1 MTKKILTSK
10 IMIFILIVFAIYFPL
25 TINMTKQTDRRTVV
39 VAVGIDKNETDYT
52 VSMQMIVPE
61 ASTSFKENLQV
72 YSANGDNIL
81 QTIEN
86 LSIHI
91 GKITGLGNLSA
102 IVFGKEMAKQ
112 GIVETLDFFVRSK
125 RINDNPT
132 IITTNAKAKTLLEKV
147 ALIDNN
153 FAYSVNS
160 LAKLNKTSSNTGF
173 SSVES
178 FLSDYYSGTIAST
191 VAQINQVAD
200 DNEGISTK
208 SQDSSQTG
216 GGSSSGATGAT
227 AGEEGQNQQQE
238 NNVLSNNGDTSI
250 FVGGKEVAV
259 FDAQQMRGFGILT
272 RESQRAVFTLKNVS
286 DNFLNNAEIVM
297 SLRSKFISREYTFKN
312 GVPQVKNHVKLI
324 VKIEQIRQ
332 ENKDLDQMD
341 GTYDY
346 LTDEVKRLLKLQ
358 IVNQISES
366 INLSKQYNAD
376 ILKVQDMF
384 YKFKHDQWNKYL
396 KTLPDK
402 TEAYKNIEFFTD
414 IQVSGNL

>member
-1 MTKKILTSK
+1 
-10 IMIFILIVFAIYFPL
+10 
-25 TINMTKQTDRRTVV
+25 MTKQTDRRTVV
-39 VAVGIDKNETDYT
+39 VAVGIDKNEADYT
-52 VSMQMIVPE
+52 VSMQMIVPG

-72 YSANGDNIL
+72 YSASGDNIL

-160 LAKLNKTSSNTGF
+160 LAKLNGTSSNTGF

-178 FLSDYYSGTIAST
+178 FLSDYYSGTIASA
-191 VAQINQVAD
+191 VAQINQVSD
-200 DNEGISTK
+200 DTEGISTK
-208 SQDSSQTG
+208 PQSSQSGDSSVPTVA
-216 GGSSSGATGAT
+216 S
-227 AGEEGQNQQQE
+227 AGEEGQNQQNE

-259 FDAQQMRGFGILT
+259 FDAQQMFGFGILT
-272 RESQRAVFTLKNVS
+272 RKSQRAVFTLKNVS
-286 DNFLNNAEIVM
+286 DNFLNNAEVVM
-297 SLRSKFISREYTFKN
+297 SLKGKTLAREYAFKN

-332 ENKDLDQMD
+332 ENKDLDQME

-366 INLSKQYNAD
+366 INLSKQFNAD

-384 YKFKHDQWNKYL
+384 FKFKHDQWNKYL

-402 TEAYKNIEFFTD
+402 TDAYKNIEFFTD
-414 IQVSGNL
+414 IQISGNL

>member
-1 MTKKILTSK
+1 
-10 IMIFILIVFAIYFPL
+10 MIFILIIFAIYFPL

-39 VAVGIDKNETDYT
+39 IAVGIDKNEADYT
-52 VSMQMIVPE
+52 VSMQMIVPG

-72 YSANGDNIL
+72 YSASGDNIL

-125 RINDNPT
+125 RINDNST

-160 LAKLNKTSSNTGF
+160 LAKLNGTSSNTGF

-178 FLSDYYSGTIAST
+178 FLSDYYSGTIASA
-191 VAQINQVAD
+191 VAQINQVSD
-200 DNEGISTK
+200 DTEGISTK
-208 SQDSSQTG
+208 PQSSQSGDSSVPTVA
-216 GGSSSGATGAT
+216 S
-227 AGEEGQNQQQE
+227 AGEEGQNQQNE

-259 FDAQQMRGFGILT
+259 FDAQQMFGFGILT

-286 DNFLNNAEIVM
+286 DNFLNNAEVVM
-297 SLRSKFISREYTFKN
+297 SLKGKTLAREYTFKN

-384 YKFKHDQWNKYL
+384 FKFKHDQWNKYL

-402 TEAYKNIEFFTD
+402 TDAYKNIEFFTD
-414 IQVSGNL
+414 IQISGNL

>member
-1 MTKKILTSK
+1 
-10 IMIFILIVFAIYFPL
+10 
-25 TINMTKQTDRRTVV
+25 MTKQTDRRTVV
-39 VAVGIDKNETDYT
+39 VAVGIDKNEADYT
-52 VSMQMIVPE
+52 VSMQMIVPG

-72 YSANGDNIL
+72 YSASGDNIL

-160 LAKLNKTSSNTGF
+160 LAKLNGTSSNTGF

-178 FLSDYYSGTIAST
+178 FLSDYYSGTIASA
-191 VAQINQVAD
+191 VAQINQMSD
-200 DNEGISTK
+200 DTEGISTK
-208 SQDSSQTG
+208 PQSSQSGDSSVPTVA
-216 GGSSSGATGAT
+216 S
-227 AGEEGQNQQQE
+227 AGEEGQNQQNE

-259 FDAQQMRGFGILT
+259 FDAQQMFGFGILT
-272 RESQRAVFTLKNVS
+272 RKSQRAVFTLKNVS
-286 DNFLNNAEIVM
+286 DNFLNNAEVVM
-297 SLRSKFISREYTFKN
+297 SLKGKTLAREYAFKN

-358 IVNQISES
+358 IANQISDS
-366 INLSKQYNAD
+366 INLSKQFNAD

-384 YKFKHDQWNKYL
+384 FKFKHDQWNKYL

-402 TEAYKNIEFFTD
+402 TDAYKNIEFFTD
-414 IQVSGNL
+414 IQISGNL

>member
-10 IMIFILIVFAIYFPL
+10 IMIFILIIFAIYFPL

-39 VAVGIDKNETDYT
+39 IAVGIDKNEADYT
-52 VSMQMIVPE
+52 VSMQMIVPG

-72 YSANGDNIL
+72 YSASGDNIL

-125 RINDNPT
+125 RINDNST

-160 LAKLNKTSSNTGF
+160 LAKLNGTSSNTGF

-178 FLSDYYSGTIAST
+178 FLSDYYSGTIASA
-191 VAQINQVAD
+191 VAQINQVSD
-200 DNEGISTK
+200 DTEGISTK
-208 SQDSSQTG
+208 PQSSQSGDSSVPTVA
-216 GGSSSGATGAT
+216 S
-227 AGEEGQNQQQE
+227 AGEESQNQQNE

-259 FDAQQMRGFGILT
+259 FDAQQMFGFGILT

-286 DNFLNNAEIVM
+286 DNFLNNAEVVM
-297 SLRSKFISREYTFKN
+297 SLKGKTLAREYTFKN

-384 YKFKHDQWNKYL
+384 FKFKHDQWNKYL

-402 TEAYKNIEFFTD
+402 TDAYKNIEFFTD
-414 IQVSGNL
+414 IQISGNL

>member
-1 MTKKILTSK
+1 
-10 IMIFILIVFAIYFPL
+10 MIFILIIFAIYFPL
-25 TINMTKQTDRRTVV
+25 TINMTKQTDRRIVV
-39 VAVGIDKNETDYT
+39 IAVGIDKNEADYT
-52 VSMQMIVPE
+52 VSMQMIVPG

-72 YSANGDNIL
+72 YSASGDNIL

-125 RINDNPT
+125 RINDNST

-160 LAKLNKTSSNTGF
+160 LAKLNGTSSNTGF

-178 FLSDYYSGTIAST
+178 FLSDYYSGTIASA
-191 VAQINQVAD
+191 VAQINQVSD
-200 DNEGISTK
+200 DTEGISTK
-208 SQDSSQTG
+208 PQSSQSGDSSVPTVA
-216 GGSSSGATGAT
+216 S
-227 AGEEGQNQQQE
+227 AGEEGQDQQNE

-259 FDAQQMRGFGILT
+259 FDAQQMFGFGILT

-286 DNFLNNAEIVM
+286 DNFLNNAEVVM
-297 SLRSKFISREYTFKN
+297 SLKGKTLAREYTFKN

-384 YKFKHDQWNKYL
+384 FKFKHDQWNKYL

-402 TEAYKNIEFFTD
+402 ADAYKNIEFFTD
-414 IQVSGNL
+414 IQISGNL

>member
-1 MTKKILTSK
+1 MV
-10 IMIFILIVFAIYFPL
+10 FILIIFAIYFPL
-25 TINMTKQTDRRTVV
+25 TINMTKQTDRRTIV

-61 ASTSFKENLQV
+61 ANTSFKENLQV

-86 LSIHI
+86 LSIHT

-153 FAYSVNS
+153 FEYSVNS
-160 LAKLNKTSSNTGF
+160 LAKLNRTSSNTGF

-191 VAQINQVAD
+191 VAQINQVPD
-200 DNEGISTK
+200 DTEGISTK
-208 SQDSSQTG
+208 PQSSQSGDSSVPTVA
-216 GGSSSGATGAT
+216 SAE
-227 AGEEGQNQQQE
+227 EEGQNQQNE
-238 NNVLSNNGDTSI
+238 NNVLSNDGDTSI

-259 FDAQQMRGFGILT
+259 FNAQQMRGFGILT
-272 RESQRAVFTLKNVS
+272 RASQRAVFTLKNVS
-286 DNFLNNAEIVM
+286 DNFLNNADVVM
-297 SLRSKFISREYTFKN
+297 SLKGKTLAREYTFKN
-312 GVPQVKNHVKLI
+312 GVPQVKNHVKLV

-332 ENKDLDQMD
+332 ENKNLDQMD

-346 LTDEVKRLLKLQ
+346 LTNEVKRLLKLQ
-358 IVNQISES
+358 IANQISDS
-366 INLSKQYNAD
+366 INLSKQFNAD

-396 KTLPDK
+396 KNLPDQ

-414 IQVSGNL
+414 IQISGNL

>member
-1 MTKKILTSK
+1 
-10 IMIFILIVFAIYFPL
+10 MIFILIIFAIYFPL

-39 VAVGIDKNETDYT
+39 VAVGIDKNEADYT
-52 VSMQMIVPE
+52 VSMQMIVPG

-72 YSANGDNIL
+72 YSASGDNIL

-160 LAKLNKTSSNTGF
+160 LAKLNGTSSNTGF

-178 FLSDYYSGTIAST
+178 FLSDYYSGTIASA
-191 VAQINQVAD
+191 VAQINQVSD
-200 DNEGISTK
+200 DTEGISTK
-208 SQDSSQTG
+208 PQSSQSGDSSVPTVA
-216 GGSSSGATGAT
+216 S
-227 AGEEGQNQQQE
+227 AGEEGQNQQNE

-259 FDAQQMRGFGILT
+259 FDAQQMFGFGILT
-272 RESQRAVFTLKNVS
+272 RKSQRAVFTLKNVS
-286 DNFLNNAEIVM
+286 DNFLNNAEVVM
-297 SLRSKFISREYTFKN
+297 SLKGKTLAREYAFKN

-332 ENKDLDQMD
+332 ENKDLDQME

-366 INLSKQYNAD
+366 INLSKQFNAD

-384 YKFKHDQWNKYL
+384 FKFKHDQWNKYL

-402 TEAYKNIEFFTD
+402 TDAYKNIEFFTD
-414 IQVSGNL
+414 IQISGNL

>member
-1 MTKKILTSK
+1 
-10 IMIFILIVFAIYFPL
+10 
-25 TINMTKQTDRRTVV
+25 MTKQTDRRTVV
-39 VAVGIDKNETDYT
+39 IAVGIDKNEADYT
-52 VSMQMIVPE
+52 VSMQMIVPG

-72 YSANGDNIL
+72 YSASGDNIL

-125 RINDNPT
+125 RINDNST

-160 LAKLNKTSSNTGF
+160 LAKLNGTSSNTGF

-178 FLSDYYSGTIAST
+178 FLSDYYSGTIASA
-191 VAQINQVAD
+191 VAQINQVSD
-200 DNEGISTK
+200 DTEGISTK
-208 SQDSSQTG
+208 PQSSQSGDSSVPTVA
-216 GGSSSGATGAT
+216 S
-227 AGEEGQNQQQE
+227 AGEESQNQQNE

-259 FDAQQMRGFGILT
+259 FDAQQMFGFGILT

-286 DNFLNNAEIVM
+286 DNFLNNAEVVM
-297 SLRSKFISREYTFKN
+297 SLKGKTLAREYTFKN

-384 YKFKHDQWNKYL
+384 FKFKHDQWNKYL

-402 TEAYKNIEFFTD
+402 TDAYKNIEFFTD
-414 IQVSGNL
+414 IQISGNL

>member
-1 MTKKILTSK
+1 
-10 IMIFILIVFAIYFPL
+10 MIFILIIFAIYFPL
-25 TINMTKQTDRRTVV
+25 TINMTKQTDRRIVV
-39 VAVGIDKNETDYT
+39 IAVGIDKNEADYT
-52 VSMQMIVPE
+52 VSMQMIVPG

-72 YSANGDNIL
+72 YSASGDNIL

-125 RINDNPT
+125 RINDNST

-160 LAKLNKTSSNTGF
+160 LAKLNGTSSNTGF

-178 FLSDYYSGTIAST
+178 FLSDYYSGTIASA
-191 VAQINQVAD
+191 VAQINQVSD
-200 DNEGISTK
+200 DTEGISTK
-208 SQDSSQTG
+208 PQSSQSGDSSVPTVA
-216 GGSSSGATGAT
+216 S
-227 AGEEGQNQQQE
+227 AGEEGQDQQNE

-259 FDAQQMRGFGILT
+259 FDAQQMFGFGILT

-286 DNFLNNAEIVM
+286 DNFLNNAEVVM
-297 SLRSKFISREYTFKN
+297 SLKGKTLAREYTFKN

-384 YKFKHDQWNKYL
+384 FKFKHDQWNKYL

-402 TEAYKNIEFFTD
+402 TDAYKNIEFFTD
-414 IQVSGNL
+414 IQISGNL

>member
-91 GKITGLGNLSA
+91 GKIAGLGNLSA

-160 LAKLNKTSSNTGF
+160 LAKLNETSSNTGF

-191 VAQINQVAD
+191 VAQINQVSD

-208 SQDSSQTG
+208 PQSSQAGDSSV
-216 GGSSSGATGAT
+216 ATVAS
-227 AGEEGQNQQQE
+227 AGEEGQNEQDE

-286 DNFLNNAEIVM
+286 DNFLNDAEVVM
-297 SLRSKFISREYTFKN
+297 SLKGKTITREYTFKN
-312 GVPQVKNHVKLI
+312 GVPQVKNNVKLI

-384 YKFKHDQWNKYL
+384 FKFKHDQWNKYL